1 MAKSFD
7 RYQDLNYATPEE
19 TLAWNMY
26 AAGTENIGRNG
37 KPESFPIPEPNDDQL
52 LVRVDAVGLCFSD
65 VKLLKLGSKHAKLY
79 DRDLA
84 KEPTRVGHEA
94 SFTVIKVGKNLQSM
108 YHRGQRLAIQPDI
121 YQNQRSTAYG
131 YTIPGG
137 LIQYHLIGPEVLD
150 ADDGAYVLPVEE
162 GIGYAEAAL
171 TEPWACVDAAYT
183 QRRRLTP
190 KKGGAMWLIGNPDDA
205 GSYSFSEGLDKAA
218 KIFITHIPES
228 LKNLIMQK
236 KHGNALIIEAND
248 LRPEKYRQFS
258 EEQTEGKGF
267 DDIILLA
274 PTSAELVSRAAELIA
289 FRGTMN
295 IVGQKP
301 LDGMVEIDA
310 GRLHYHYT
318 AFMGTHSTD
327 ISSAYGDA
335 RNRCDLKAGGAALFV
350 GAGGPMGQ
358 MHVQRAVED
367 KDGPELVIA
376 TEINAHR
383 LEVLENII
391 KPLAKQKN
399 KRFYGFN
406 PEASTKP
413 LEDFVKEKNNGQ
425 LADDAV
431 VCVPVAPLMESTARS
446 LNPDGMLVFFAGVPV
461 GTTIHVNLS
470 PLFLNNMQLT
480 GTSGSSPDD
489 QNMIM
494 QKTLAGKLNPNRS
507 VAAIGGMEAAVDG
520 LNAMMSGRYAGK
532 ILIFPQIS
540 GLPLIGLDELRDKY
554 SQIAEALGENNL
566 WTAEAEKAMI
576 NVFWKGID
584 NEQN

>member
-1 MAKSFD
+1 MTKPFN
-7 RYQDLNYATPEE
+7 RYQDLSYTLPKE

-26 AAGTENIGRNG
+26 AAGTENIGRDG
-37 KPESFPIPEPNDDQL
+37 KPESFPIPEANDDQL

-79 DRDLA
+79 NRDLE

-94 SFTVIKVGKNLQSM
+94 SFTVVKVGKKLQGK
-108 YHRGQRLAIQPDI
+108 YRRGQRLAIQPDI

-183 QRRRLTP
+183 QRRRLSP
-190 KKGGAMWLIGNPDDA
+190 KTGGVMWIMGNPSDA
-205 GSYSFSEGLDKAA
+205 SKYSFSKGLGAPA
-218 KIFITHIPES
+218 KIFVSNIPDD
-228 LKNLIMQK
+228 LKNLIEEK
-236 KHGNALIIEAND
+236 KDKDAEIIPVDDVSPAGFA
-248 LRPEKYRQFS
+248 QFS
-258 EEQTEGKGF
+258 EKHTDGKGF

-274 PTSAELVSRAAELIA
+274 PTSAELVSQAAKLIA
-289 FRGTMN
+289 FRGMLN
-295 IVGQKP
+295 IVGHEA
-301 LDGMVEIDA
+301 LDGTVAVDA

-318 AFMGTHSTD
+318 AFVGTHSTD
-327 ISSAYGDA
+327 ISTAYGEE
-335 RNRCDLKAGGAALFV
+335 RNRCDLKPRGAAIFI

-367 KDGPELVIA
+367 KDGPELIIA

-383 LEVLENII
+383 LEVLESII
-391 KPLAKQKN
+391 APLAKAKN
-399 KRFYGFN
+399 KRFFAFN
-406 PEASTKP
+406 PESSSTA
-413 LEDFVKEKNNGQ
+413 LADFVKEKNEGE

-431 VCVPVAPLMESTARS
+431 VCVPVAPLMEAAAKL
-446 LNPDGMLVFFAGVPV
+446 LNPDGMLVFFAGVPA
-461 GTTIHVNLS
+461 GTMIQVELS
-470 PLFLNNMQLT
+470 PLFLNNLQLT
-480 GTSGSSPDD
+480 GTSGSSLDD

-494 QKTLAGKLNPNRS
+494 QKTLRGKLNPNRS

-520 LNAMMSGRYAGK
+520 LNAMMSSKYAGK
-532 ILIFPQIS
+532 ILIFPQIRN
-540 GLPLIGLDELRDKY
+540 LPLIGLDKLHEKY
-554 SQIAEALGENNL
+554 PQIAETLGENNL

-576 NVFWKGID
+576 NAFWKGTE
-584 NEQN
+584 NE

>member
-1 MAKSFD
+1 MTKPFD
-7 RYQDLNYATPEE
+7 RYQDLHYTLPQE

-26 AAGTENIGRNG
+26 AAGTENIGKDG
-37 KPESFPIPEPNDDQL
+37 KPETFPIPEPNDDQL

-79 DRDLA
+79 NRDLA

-94 SFTVIKVGKNLQSM
+94 SFTVIKVGKNLQGK
-108 YHRGQRLAIQPDI
+108 YQRGQRLAIQPDI

-190 KKGGAMWLIGNPDDA
+190 KAGGTMWIVGNPGDT
-205 GSYSFSEGLDKAA
+205 SEYTFSKGLDAPA
-218 KIFITHIPES
+218 KILISNISEDLKS
-228 LKNLIMQK
+228 LVEEK
-236 KHGNALIIEAND
+236 KDKDAEIVAADDISPQDFA
-248 LRPEKYRQFS
+248 QFS
-258 EEQTEGKGF
+258 EKNTGGNGF

-274 PTSAELVSRAAELIA
+274 PTSAELVSQAVKLIG
-289 FRGTMN
+289 FRGTLN
-295 IVGQKP
+295 IVGREA
-301 LDGMVEIDA
+301 LDGTVAVDA

-318 AFMGTHSTD
+318 AFVGTRSPD
-327 ISSAYGDA
+327 ISAAYGEE
-335 RNRCDLKAGGAALFV
+335 RNRCDLKTGGAAIFI

-367 KDGPELVIA
+367 KDGPALIIA

-383 LEVLENII
+383 LEVLESII
-391 KPLAKQKN
+391 APLAKAKN
-399 KRFYGFN
+399 KRFFAFN
-406 PEASTKP
+406 PETSTTA
-413 LEDFVKEKNNGQ
+413 LADFMKEINNGE

-431 VCVPVAPLMESTARS
+431 VCVPVAPLMESAAKL
-446 LNPDGMLVFFAGVPV
+446 LNQDGMLVFFAGVPV
-461 GTTIHVNLS
+461 GTMIQVDLS
-470 PLFLNNMQLT
+470 PLFLNNLQLT
-480 GTSGSSPDD
+480 GTSGSSLDD

-494 QKTLAGKLNPNRS
+494 QKTLGGKLNPNRS

-520 LNAMMSGRYAGK
+520 LNAMMSSKYAGK
-532 ILIFPQIS
+532 ILIFPQINN
-540 GLPLIGLDELRDKY
+540 LPLIGLDKLREKY
-554 SQIAEALGENNL
+554 PQIAEALGENNL

-576 NVFWKGID
+576 NAFWKGAD
-584 NEQN
+584 NEQK